1 MNEIVTIVTPTTGAD
16 YLKKAIE
23 SVQNQ
28 TYKHIQHLVV
38 IDGME
43 HLDKVS
49 DIVKQTEH
57 TRRQLDIIPLPYPTG
72 TNRYNGHRIYGA
84 APFLC
89 KGDFICFLDE
99 DNWLDDNHV
108 ESLLESTQGN
118 KWSFSLRKIVDT
130 EGNYVCNDD
139 CESLGKFPS
148 VMNEED
154 YFVDVGC
161 FFLPKDIA
169 LQTSSIW
176 YRKAREPGVPEVDR
190 FLTHVLRNNNLS
202 YECSGQYTLNYR
214 AGNTERSVKKEF
226 FLNGNEIMKQKYNGS
241 YPWVKNNH

>member
-1 MNEIVTIVTPTTGAD
+1 MNATVTVVTPTTGTA
-16 YLKKAIE
+16 YLKKAID

-28 TYKHIQHLVV
+28 TYKHIQHLIV
-38 IDGME
+38 IDGNRY
-43 HLDKVS
+43 LDTVS
-49 DIVKQTEH
+49 NIILDTDIFKKQV
-57 TRRQLDIIPLPYPTG
+57 DIIPLPYATG
-72 TNRYNGHRIYGA
+72 TDRYNGHRIYGA
-84 APFLC
+84 SPFFC
-89 KGDFICFLDE
+89 KGDFICYLDE
-99 DNWLDDNHV
+99 DNWFDTDHI
-108 ESLLESTQGN
+108 ESLMDTIQGN

-139 CESLGKFPS
+139 CESLGKYPS

-169 LQTSSIW
+169 LQTSPVW

-190 FLTHVLRNNNLS
+190 FLTHVLRTNNLM
-202 YECSGQYTLNYR
+202 YECSGKYSLNYR

-226 FLNGNEIMKQKYNGS
+226 FLQGNEIMKQRYDGVL
-241 YPWVKNNH
+241 PWNN